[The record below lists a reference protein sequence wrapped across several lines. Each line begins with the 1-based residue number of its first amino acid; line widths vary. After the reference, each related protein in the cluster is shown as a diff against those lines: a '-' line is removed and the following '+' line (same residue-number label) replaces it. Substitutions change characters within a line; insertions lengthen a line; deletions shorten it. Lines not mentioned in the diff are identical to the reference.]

1 MEKLIKEKN
10 FNDLSANELLILKE
24 WGFSDRELA
33 KLFKV
38 SEEEIRKRRKELGIV
53 PSVKVVD
60 TCAGEFKAY
69 TPYYYLSHERPF
81 FVLTE
86 SGDLKE
92 VRDEG

>member
-1 MEKLIKEKN
+1 MP
-10 FNDLSANELLILKE
+10 ELTEEELRLLKE
-24 WGFSDRELA
+24 WGFSDKEIA
-33 KLFKV
+33 KLTGSTEGGV
-38 SEEEIRKRRKELGIV
+38 RKKRKELGIV

-81 FVLTE
+81 SVLDE
-86 SGDLKE
+86 NGELRE